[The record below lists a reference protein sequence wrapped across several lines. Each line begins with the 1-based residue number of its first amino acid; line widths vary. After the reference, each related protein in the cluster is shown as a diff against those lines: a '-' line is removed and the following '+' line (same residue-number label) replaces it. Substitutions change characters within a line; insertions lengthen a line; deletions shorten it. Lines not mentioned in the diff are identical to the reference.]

1 MSVISDLALKT
12 FQTEFDGD
20 TGVMYQSYIQ
30 AWMEENIGQ
39 LNTLIY
45 TSYSGTGA
53 ELDLESQSIYRQMY
67 LSHYYKKQARNA
79 LRGLIGSTN
88 GSDILS
94 LRDSNSAVTF
104 TNKNEVAKVYK
115 TMADECE
122 KNISKLVAQYNM
134 YQAQPNQLGGIETSI
149 QTPIG
154 VGTYYRM
161 NWA

>member
-20 TGVMYQSYIQ
+20 TGVMYQAYIQ
-30 AWMEENIGQ
+30 AWMEENLGQ
-39 LNTLIY
+39 LNTLLY
-45 TSYSGTGA
+45 TSYSGIDA

-67 LSHYYKKQARNA
+67 LGHYYKKQARNA
-79 LRGLIGSTN
+79 LKGIIGSTN

-115 TMADECE
+115 SMADECD
-122 KNISKLVAQYNM
+122 KAVTKLVAQYNM
-134 YQAQPNQLGGIETSI
+134 YQAQPNQLGGIETTI
-149 QTPIG
+149 QNPVG
-154 VGTYYRM
+154 VGSYYRM